1 MSVATNRMLAFAE
14 FLSDKFNVTIFALD
28 KQAYSKQWSENVLVH
43 YVQSNTWVDRLKSN
57 STDSKFKHKFKT
69 AIRILLAKTTKNPL
83 SKWQKEC
90 TLKLTQCHLEKPFDV
105 VISSYAPQEAHL
117 VALDFVKIH
126 SDVKWI
132 ADMRDE
138 MSKNPG
144 VSAQLSR
151 EYREIESEINRCATA
166 LTTVS
171 KPILDDFKLLC
182 PDICYFEEIRNGFN
196 HEYEPLES
204 IKNEKFTLGYFG
216 TFYGVIK
223 PDLFFQALL
232 NLLNRRSDFDFIFY
246 LVGTSHNFE
255 IPVKLKDRII
265 MKHSLPYSEAI
276 DQMRHMD
283 LNVLINPVT
292 TRKGVYTGKLFDY
305 ISSGRPVFAS
315 VDTTDVAAELIK
327 TVNAGYIA
335 EFSDVQANA
344 KMIEQA
350 FDDWLNNTM
359 PKVSEENRLSLH
371 RKNQVNKLSKLIKEI
386 TS

>member
-1 MSVATNRMLAFAE
+1 
-14 FLSDKFNVTIFALD
+14 
-28 KQAYSKQWSENVLVH
+28 
-43 YVQSNTWVDRLKSN
+43 
-57 STDSKFKHKFKT
+57 
-69 AIRILLAKTTKNPL
+69 
-83 SKWQKEC
+83 
-90 TLKLTQCHLEKPFDV
+90 
-105 VISSYAPQEAHL
+105 
-117 VALDFVKIH
+117 
-126 SDVKWI
+126 
-132 ADMRDE
+132 
-138 MSKNPG
+138 
-144 VSAQLSR
+144 
-151 EYREIESEINRCATA
+151 
-166 LTTVS
+166 
-171 KPILDDFKLLC
+171 
-182 PDICYFEEIRNGFN
+182 
-196 HEYEPLES
+196 
-204 IKNEKFTLGYFG
+204 
-216 TFYGVIK
+216 
-223 PDLFFQALL
+223 
-232 NLLNRRSDFDFIFY
+232 
-246 LVGTSHNFE
+246 
-255 IPVKLKDRII
+255 